1 MDFSSLFHQ
10 LDHEALLQVVLAVVL
25 GGTLGMERELR
36 GRPAGLRT
44 MILVCLGS
52 TMIMIVSS
60 RLPTLY
66 QTELDAAIV
75 RVDPGRIAAGI
86 VTGVGF
92 LGAGVII
99 KLGDLVRG
107 VTTAATIWFVAA
119 LGIVLGQGFYALSIV
134 ATITALVVLWL
145 FSVLE
150 RVLRSYVYR
159 TVEVS
164 VGAKTSDS
172 LLQHAD
178 ELFAELQMRVMEI
191 GVAESVI
198 DQQTELRFRLKTNRP
213 ELSHAAVKRL
223 AAHEGVQH
231 VRWY

>member
-1 MDFSSLFHQ
+1 MNLPDLI
-10 LDHEALLQVVLAVVL
+10 LGLEAEALIQVALAVIL

-52 TMIMIVSS
+52 TLIMIVSS
-60 RLPTLY
+60 KLPGLHHTD
-66 QTELDAAIV
+66 LDAAVV

-119 LGIVLGQGFYALSIV
+119 IGIVLGQGFYALSIV
-134 ATITALVVLWL
+134 ATLTALVVLWL
-145 FSVLE
+145 FGLLE
-150 RVLRSYVYR
+150 KVLRSSVYR

-164 VGAKTSDS
+164 VGTSGSEAFAAHAAK
-172 LLQHAD
+172 
-178 ELFAELQMRVMEI
+178 LFGEQEMRVMEV
-191 GVAESVI
+191 GVAENVN
-198 DQQTELRFRLKTNRP
+198 DGQTELRFRIRTNRP
-213 ELSHAAVKRL
+213 ELSHAVVRQL
-223 AAHEGVQH
+223 AAENGVH
-231 VRWY
+231 LVRWY